1 VMNAKETMSRGG
13 KIKIRA
19 DNITLGPEDTIPLPE
34 GNYVKISVED
44 HGGGISEEDLSR
56 IFDPYFTTKE
66 IGKGTGLG
74 LPMVMGFVRQSK
86 GYMSIR
92 SEPGKGTVV
101 RIILPAITEKFQTA
115 K

>member
-1 VMNAKETMSRGG
+1 ATAGDYALLEVVDCGTGMDRWM
-13 KIKIRA
+13 
-19 DNITLGPEDTIPLPE
+19 L
-34 GNYVKISVED
+34 D
-44 HGGGISEEDLSR
+44 HICTP
-56 IFDPYFTTKE
+56 FFTTKE